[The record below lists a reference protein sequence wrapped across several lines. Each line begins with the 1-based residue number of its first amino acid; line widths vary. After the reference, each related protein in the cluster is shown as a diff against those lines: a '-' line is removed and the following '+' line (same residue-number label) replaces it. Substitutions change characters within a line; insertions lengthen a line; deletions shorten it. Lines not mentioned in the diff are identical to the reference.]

1 MVHLT
6 KFDSFFKLHCHLL
19 LDSCLAAFQQ
29 LQEFLGVYVGI
40 TLWTAGGK
48 GTLQQ
53 YHQPQTS
60 PTVPGAGLADKVLPT
75 RFVGHLDELVLV
87 ALGQHLLHGS

>member
-1 MVHLT
+1 MVDLI
-6 KFDSFFKLHCHLL
+6 KFDSFFKLGCHLL
-19 LDSCLAAFQQ
+19 LHSCPAAFQQ
-29 LQEFLGVYVGI
+29 LQEFLREYMGI
-40 TLWTAGGK
+40 TPGTAGKK
-48 GTLQQ
+48 GTLHQ

-75 RFVGHLDELVLV
+75 RLVGHLDELVLV